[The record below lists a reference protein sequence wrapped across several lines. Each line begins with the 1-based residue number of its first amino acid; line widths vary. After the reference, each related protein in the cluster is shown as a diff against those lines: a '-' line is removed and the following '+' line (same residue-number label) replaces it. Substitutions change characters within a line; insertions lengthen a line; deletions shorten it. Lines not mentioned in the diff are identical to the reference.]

1 MGPLPADGATPLRK
15 FLIRWPALTFVLM
28 GLCFLTFSVL
38 TLNLVYALQANIRL
52 LAEHGWQAVMDGGL
66 VQLLE
71 LLGSGYFG
79 VAFYLLFK
87 TCESTLVERLLT
99 KH

>member
-1 MGPLPADGATPLRK
+1 MGPLSADGATPLRK
-15 FLIRWPALTFVLM
+15 FLLRWPVLTFILM

-38 TLNLVYALQANIRL
+38 TLNLVYTLQANIKL
-52 LAEHGWQAVMDGGL
+52 LLEHGWMAVMDGGL
-66 VQLLE
+66 QQLLE
-71 LLGSGYFG
+71 LLASGYFG

>member
-1 MGPLPADGATPLRK
+1 MGPLSPTGATPLRN
-15 FLIRWPALTFVLM
+15 FLMRWPVVTFILM

-38 TLNLVYALQANIRL
+38 TLNLVYTLQANIKL
-52 LAEHGWQAVMDGGL
+52 LLEHGWMAVMDGGL
-66 VQLLE
+66 QQLLE
-71 LLGSGYFG
+71 LLASGYFG

>member
-1 MGPLPADGATPLRK
+1 MGPLSAAGATPLRK
-15 FLIRWPALTFVLM
+15 FLMRWPVLTFILM

-38 TLNLVYALQANIRL
+38 TLNLVYTLQMNIKL
-52 LAEHGWQAVMDGGL
+52 LLEHGWMAVMDGGL
-66 VQLLE
+66 QQLLE
-71 LLGSGYFG
+71 LLASGYFG